1 MEAVPLPL
9 LVTLAGLCGGL
20 VSLLAL
26 PLKGRAW
33 VRDTALE
40 AIESQAGRTT
50 ILAIA
55 AERHLRIEDK
65 LDSLAAS
72 VGALGARIDT
82 HQTSLQQQIAKLD
95 AETRQLEVRLVRI
108 EQQGRH

>member
-1 MEAVPLPL
+1 MDGAPLAL
-9 LVTLAGLCGGL
+9 LLSLSALVGGL
-20 VSLLAL
+20 VSLFAL
-26 PLKGRAW
+26 PLKGRTW
-33 VRDTALE
+33 VRDVALE
-40 AIESQAGRTT
+40 AIESQSGRTT

-65 LDSLAAS
+65 LDSLVAS
-72 VGALGARIDT
+72 MGALGTRIDT
-82 HQTSLQQQIAKLD
+82 HQTALQQQIAKLD